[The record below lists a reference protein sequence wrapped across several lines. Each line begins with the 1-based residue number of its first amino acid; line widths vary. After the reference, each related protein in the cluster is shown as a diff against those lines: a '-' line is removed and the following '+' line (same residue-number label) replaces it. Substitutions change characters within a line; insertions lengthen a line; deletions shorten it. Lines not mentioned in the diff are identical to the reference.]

1 MTVRR
6 FSLGFSL
13 LGCATIAVV
22 ASVHAAGT
30 TAPQRLVLVAS
41 YDKSS
46 FVTDDVPPKGRSV
59 GDQTFFSASLTRAG
73 VPTGRLEDMDVAIDR
88 RIQGLTRW
96 ITLLLPNG
104 TIVAAGGGGN
114 RGASGWKPEA
124 SDRFAVLGGTK
135 SYEGVRGEIVVRDL
149 PDGKQQLT
157 IDLIR

>member
-6 FSLGFSL
+6 TWLGVSL
-13 LGCATIAVV
+13 LACAALAAV
-22 ASVHAAGT
+22 ASVRAADT
-30 TAPQRLVLVAS
+30 TAPHRLVLTAT
-41 YDKSS
+41 YEKSS

-96 ITLLLPNG
+96 ITLLLPDG

-135 SYEGVRGEIVVRDL
+135 AYEGARGEIVVRDL
-149 PDGKQQLT
+149 PDEKQQLT
-157 IDLIR
+157 VDLLG